1 MLLQFLKEIGIYM
14 EYIQNLSDSEIKL
27 FLMIV
32 SIFLSLTTLLLI
44 IRNRIVDHKKSL
56 EITIEFP
63 LSFKNEDISLDYGVR
78 MLSINILNIGSIPIF
93 IQNPLIKYPRL
104 IQGEGDHMYL
114 LHRDG
119 TDKFPYKL
127 EVGELYKRQE
137 NLKYFLSK
145 LKDNFISSEKIQI
158 IVKDSLGKRYKSKK
172 ILIESLENELLK
184 SNSVKVK

>member
-1 MLLQFLKEIGIYM
+1 MDSLFNDEKLLLMLI
-14 EYIQNLSDSEIKL
+14 
-27 FLMIV
+27 

-44 IRNRIVDHKKSL
+44 IRNRIVDYRKSL
-56 EITIEFP
+56 EITLEFP

-78 MLSINILNIGSIPIF
+78 MLSINILNRGSIPIF
-93 IQNPLIKYPRL
+93 IENPLIKYPRL
-104 IQGEGDHMYL
+104 IEGEGDHIYL
-114 LHRDG
+114 LQRDG

-127 EVGELYKRQE
+127 QVGEVYRKQE

-145 LKDNFISSEKIQI
+145 LKNNFISSEKIQI

-172 ILIESLENELLK
+172 IVIALLENELLK